1 MNSLDW
7 SRTYEVFAISR
18 LTLRSY
24 GFTTE
29 QISSLNDE
37 DMQRIADTYNNQHF
51 IGFEEDMK
59 FIVSLELADKGI
71 DNQLE
76 GEPS

>member
-7 SRTYEVFAISR
+7 SRTYEVFSISR

-29 QISSLNDE
+29 QINSLNDE
-37 DMQRIADTYNNQHF
+37 DMQRIAETYNNEHF
-51 IGFEEDMK
+51 IGFEEDIK
-59 FIVSLELADKGI
+59 FLVSLELTDKGI
-71 DNQLE
+71 DNQPE
-76 GEPS
+76 GELE